1 MAAGCEEKRICL
13 SSQMFRAESKKLT
26 EEQQYVKRITHSIAF
41 SEVKKIAYFKLHYL
55 GILVDCNEI
64 SKDV

>member
-1 MAAGCEEKRICL
+1 
-13 SSQMFRAESKKLT
+13 MFRAESKKLT